1 MNISFYM
8 RFKGLAVSQNESLAL
23 ILAGRVMLHIT
34 IAWMKK
40 MERYE
45 GKNWAN
51 YLNKQIELFFTKSKH
66 F

>member
-1 MNISFYM
+1 
-8 RFKGLAVSQNESLAL
+8 
-23 ILAGRVMLHIT
+23 MLHIT
-34 IAWMKK
+34 IAWMEKK

-45 GKNWAN
+45 RKNWAN

>member
-8 RFKGLAVSQNESLAL
+8 RFKGLAVSENESLAL

-45 GKNWAN
+45 RKNWAN